1 MLRVLC
7 GLIVLLRQA
16 LELTADQLQ
25 YKITGM
31 ADKRKTDGS
40 ALELFDRALTR
51 AEARLVAGLNTP
63 YKIQLFLDGLDY
75 GTETVYR
82 APLRVLRERTCQC
95 FDGAVFGA
103 ALLQRLR
110 YPALVL
116 DLLPNRRDDD
126 HVLALFKRDR
136 HWGAI
141 AKSNFAGLR
150 FREPVYRDLREL
162 IMSYFEHYYNLHAEK
177 TLRGYTRPLDLK
189 AFDRLQ
195 WMTRDETMDLIS
207 QRLDKVRRV
216 QLLTRPMISRLS
228 PVDERAFRAGLH
240 GANMAG
246 LSVPPRRKR

>member
-1 MLRVLC
+1 M
-7 GLIVLLRQA
+7 
-16 LELTADQLQ
+16 TADQLQ

-31 ADKRKTDGS
+31 SDKRKTDGS
-40 ALELFDRALTR
+40 AADLFDSALTK
-51 AEARLVAGLNTP
+51 AEERLVAGLNTP
-63 YKIQLFLDGLDY
+63 YKVQLFLDGLDY

-116 DLLPNRRDDD
+116 DLLPNKRDDD

-150 FREPVYRDLREL
+150 FREPAYRDLREL

-177 TLRGYTRPLDLK
+177 TLRGYTRPLDLRT
-189 AFDRLQ
+189 FDRLQ

-207 QRLDKVRRV
+207 ERLDKIRRV
-216 QLLTRPMISRLS
+216 QLLTRPMISHLS
-228 PVDERAFRAGLH
+228 PVDERAFRAGLQ
-240 GANMAG
+240 GANIAG
-246 LSVPPRRKR
+246 LSVHPQKKR

>member
-1 MLRVLC
+1 
-7 GLIVLLRQA
+7 
-16 LELTADQLQ
+16 
-25 YKITGM
+25 M
-31 ADKRKTDGS
+31 ADRQKTDGS
-40 ALELFDRALTR
+40 APDLFDKALTKG
-51 AEARLVAGLNTP
+51 EARLVAGLDTP

-82 APLRVLRERTCQC
+82 SPLRVLRERTCQC

-103 ALLQRLR
+103 ALLRRLR
-110 YPALVL
+110 YPALIL
-116 DLLPNRRDDD
+116 NLLPNRRDDD
-126 HVLALFKRDR
+126 HVLAVFKSDR

-189 AFDRLQ
+189 AFDRRQ

-207 QRLDKVRRV
+207 GRLDGIRRV
-216 QLLTRPMISRLS
+216 PILTRPMISRLS
-228 PVDERAFRAGLH
+228 PVDKRSCEAGLY
-240 GANMAG
+240 GANRAG

>member
-1 MLRVLC
+1 
-7 GLIVLLRQA
+7 
-16 LELTADQLQ
+16 
-25 YKITGM
+25 M
-31 ADKRKTDGS
+31 ADKRKKDGW
-40 ALELFDRALTR
+40 AADFFDQALTR

-75 GTETVYR
+75 GTATIYR
-82 APLRVLRERTCQC
+82 SPLRVLRERTCQC

-110 YPALVL
+110 YPALIL

-126 HVLALFKRDR
+126 HVLALFQRYG

-162 IMSYFEHYYNLHAEK
+162 IMSYFEHYYNLHREK

-189 AFDRLQ
+189 AFDRHQ
-195 WMTRDETMDLIS
+195 WMTADETMDLIS
-207 QRLDKVRRV
+207 QRLDRIRRV
-216 QLLTRPMISRLS
+216 PILSRPMIARLS
-228 PVDERAFRAGLH
+228 PVDERSCSAGLH
-240 GANMAG
+240 GANRAG

>member
-1 MLRVLC
+1 
-7 GLIVLLRQA
+7 
-16 LELTADQLQ
+16 
-25 YKITGM
+25 M
-31 ADKRKTDGS
+31 ADKRKIYGS
-40 ALELFDRALTR
+40 ALDLFDRSLTR
-51 AEARLVAGLNTP
+51 AEERLVAGLSTP

-75 GTETVYR
+75 AAETVYR

-103 ALLQRLR
+103 ALLRRLK

-126 HVLALFKRDR
+126 HVLALFKGDR

-162 IMSYFEHYYNLHAEK
+162 IMSYFEHYYNLHCEK

-189 AFDRLQ
+189 AFDRRQ
-195 WMTRDETMDLIS
+195 WMTKDESMDLIS
-207 QRLDKVRRV
+207 QRLDSVRRY
-216 QLLTRPMISRLS
+216 QLLTRPMTARLS
-228 PVDERAFRAGLH
+228 PVDERSFRAGLH
-240 GANMAG
+240 GSNKDG
-246 LSVPPRRKR
+246 LSEPPARKR